1 MNNIQVFNNPE
12 FGDIRTVEIDGEPW
26 FVGKDVADNLGYQN
40 GSRDIKPL
48 VDSEDKNTV
57 IIPDRNKG
65 AAKMTTP

>member
-1 MNNIQVFNNPE
+1 MRSTVKNLFS
-12 FGDIRTVEIDGEPW
+12 DIATALR
-26 FVGKDVADNLGYQN
+26 YQN